1 MIRLFPKRWHFVP
14 HKRAKLHISLL
25 HNEAKWKFAHFFE
38 SQKSPNLIFW
48 TQYFSQKHFW
58 PFWNDSSDLDH
69 CIKILD
75 TQHDPIDH
83 RAKRRVLSMLI
94 LREMSW
100 PSYRSS
106 AVFSGPWAFS
116 SAFKLIGGS
125 RFDTT
130 KYGGSGLQ
138 NWPRP
143 LIRPLANRSLRTSQF
158 GRGFPNLPID
168 LYLQMEKR
176 WVVIIKC
183 TMLQKLSKCEVKAV
197 LCGYFTICLPLRF
210 YVKSNFG
217 EFKQP
222 KNVIFDHLET
232 QNFEF
237 L

>member
-1 MIRLFPKRWHFVP
+1 MKICALFW
-14 HKRAKLHISLL
+14 
-25 HNEAKWKFAHFFE
+25 E
-38 SQKSPNLIFW
+38 SKIIEIEFLNPI
-48 TQYFSQKHFW
+48 FW
-58 PFWNDSSDLDH
+58 PFSNDSLNLDH

-75 TQHDPIDH
+75 TQNDFTDK

-210 YVKSNFG
+210 YMKSNFD

-222 KNVIFDHLET
+222 KNVIFGNFTASDLWT
-232 QNFEF
+232 FGKFGTWKLLKFTKINIQNI
-237 L
+237 